1 MRKLTLPL
9 NSPTAYTIKDGD
21 IPCTPE
27 IEPTYSYVWNFCS
40 AIPTSSDPSFCNKT
54 GISLQYLVRASD
66 GYKECHVIGTYDPKQ
81 DDLIYS
87 LLDPSD
93 PSKGV
98 SMRYGNGDRCEAF
111 KTKGVYRSTTLDV
124 QCANVKM
131 SILSATEPNTCQY
144 HMLLKS
150 YYGCPAV
157 RSYSHFLQSPH
168 LLLHHFSSF
177 VFSSFLSFIS
187 TLLLFLFIVHHP
199 FSPLQECPITSNG
212 LCDSHGYCRFDK
224 LKKKS
229 YCYCNQGYS
238 GDSCGTRGGGAQAAI
253 YDGHS
258 VQVGLTATLLVVTLA
273 LLAVVGY
280 MIWRVAEYR
289 KEQAY
294 ASLSSGYLSGG
305 GGGSAEM
312 TTVNF

>member
-1 MRKLTLPL
+1 MIFYVIVLVSCYIKVSLAASDIPCQWDSHTGSTFDLRKLTLPL

-98 SMRYGNGDRCEAF
+98 SLRYGNGDRCEAF

-150 YYGCPAV
+150 YYGCPA
-157 RSYSHFLQSPH
+157 
-168 LLLHHFSSF
+168 
-177 VFSSFLSFIS
+177 
-187 TLLLFLFIVHHP
+187 
-199 FSPLQECPITSNG
+199 ECPITSNG

-238 GDSCGTRGGGAQAAI
+238 GDSCATRGGGAQAAI

-305 GGGSAEM
+305 GGSAEM